1 MVWLALLLLLVFR
14 LSPMSGGWYNCR
26 LAASRPGGQLALR
39 QLQQDRD
46 SAVVVL
52 SLTRAQDSKDLA
64 VVPGPATATT
74 KDNR

>member
-1 MVWLALLLLLVFR
+1 MVCLALLLVMLR

-26 LAASRPGGQLALR
+26 LVASRQGGQVALR

-64 VVPGPATATT
+64 GAAGPATATT